1 MAKRSKKSGSQKKQK
16 RILYRD
22 AKGHFCAKNKA
33 VSKTTVTTKKSL
45 KQPVRAGS
53 GLPRPLQV
61 SSKTPKKKA
70 SKNTKK
76 VTQKEKELKLIAK
89 AKKAVKEQKRLAEK
103 IKALKERVRRFS
115 LSKTD
120 RRIVEATEQDPE
132 FLRLEKLRKETYEKI
147 AKETE
152 GWVNPVDPE
161 LTSIIDGAICLVR
174 SRARMDPSALDWFEL
189 LWQYPEGSPEFMR
202 HVNRIA
208 LETGYTVSEIY
219 TLGVSP

>member
-45 KQPVRAGS
+45 KKPVRAGS

-61 SSKTPKKKA
+61 SSKAPKAPKAPKKKA
-70 SKNTKK
+70 PKK
-76 VTQKEKELKLIAK
+76 T
-89 AKKAVKEQKRLAEK
+89 AKKKASRAEERAKKLAAQV
-103 IKALKERVRRFS
+103 KALQKQVAAIKKITKQDERFQEIQDKRTQV
-115 LSKTD
+115 L
-120 RRIVEATEQDPE
+120 EAV
-132 FLRLEKLRKETYEKI
+132 